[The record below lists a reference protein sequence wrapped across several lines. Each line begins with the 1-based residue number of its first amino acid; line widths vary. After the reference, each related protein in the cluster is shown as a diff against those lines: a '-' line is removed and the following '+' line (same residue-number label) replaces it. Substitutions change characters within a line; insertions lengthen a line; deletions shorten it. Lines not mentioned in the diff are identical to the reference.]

1 VTSGNGSP
9 PPESAEKSLGE
20 IVAEVSEKASLLV
33 REEIELAK
41 TEVTQKVTRL
51 GKGAVVGAAAGV
63 FLFFA
68 FVVFL
73 HALSWFWVDLLD
85 LSSIWIGYLITTGIL
100 VLLGLLSGFLA
111 YRFLKKGSPPTP
123 ELAIE
128 EARKTREAIE
138 EARHQRS
145 GASPTGH
152 ARPEAESPSQ
162 DAGLEAPRR

>member
-1 VTSGNGSP
+1 MTGGNGSP
-9 PPESAEKSLGE
+9 PPGSADKSLGD

-41 TEVTQKVTRL
+41 TEVVQKVTRL
-51 GKGAVVGAAAGV
+51 GKGAAVGAAAGV

-85 LSSIWIGYLITTGIL
+85 LSSIWIGFLITTGIL
-100 VLLGLLSGFLA
+100 ALLGVLAGLLA

-123 ELAIE
+123 DLAIE
-128 EARKTREAIE
+128 EARRTRDALE
-138 EARHQRS
+138 EARR
-145 GASPTGH
+145 
-152 ARPEAESPSQ
+152 
-162 DAGLEAPRR
+162 

>member
-1 VTSGNGSP
+1 MTDGSGP
-9 PPESAEKSLGE
+9 PPPGTAEKSLGE
-20 IVAEVSEKASLLV
+20 IVSEVSEKASLLV

-41 TEVTQKVTRL
+41 AEVTQKVTRL
-51 GKGAVVGAAAGV
+51 GKGAAVGAAAGV

-73 HALSWFWVDLLD
+73 EALSWFWVDLLD
-85 LSSIWIGYLITTGIL
+85 LTSIWLGFLITTGIL
-100 VLLGLLSGFLA
+100 VLLGIVAGLLA

-138 EARHQRS
+138 EARH
-145 GASPTGH
+145 G
-152 ARPEAESPSQ
+152 
-162 DAGLEAPRR
+162 